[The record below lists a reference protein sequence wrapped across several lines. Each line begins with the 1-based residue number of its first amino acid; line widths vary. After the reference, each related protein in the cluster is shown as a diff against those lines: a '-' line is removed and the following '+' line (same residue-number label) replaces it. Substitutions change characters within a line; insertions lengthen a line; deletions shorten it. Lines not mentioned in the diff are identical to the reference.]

1 MTLEQRELLING
13 IKTLKSLYKGEK
25 LDKKIRELFI
35 EQNIPYDESLL
46 SMKPSE
52 IVEIQN
58 KLGTL
63 EKGSLELIDYLSD
76 LVESP
81 IYDVSQLLPILKE
94 YKDELKIIKV
104 RSQVL

>member
-1 MTLEQRELLING
+1 MTLEQRELLVNSIT
-13 IKTLKSLYKGEK
+13 TLKSLYKGEK
-25 LDKKIRELFI
+25 LDKKIRELFV

-58 KLGTL
+58 KLGTF
-63 EKGSLELIDYLSD
+63 EKGSLELIDYLSE
-76 LVESP
+76 LVECT
-81 IYDVSQLLPILKE
+81 IYDISQLSPILKE
-94 YKDELKIIKV
+94 YKDELKIVKV